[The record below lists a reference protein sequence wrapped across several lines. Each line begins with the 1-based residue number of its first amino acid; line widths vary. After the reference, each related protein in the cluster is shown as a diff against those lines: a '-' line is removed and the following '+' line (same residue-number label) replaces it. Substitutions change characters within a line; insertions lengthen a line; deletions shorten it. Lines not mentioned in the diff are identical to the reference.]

1 MSISWQY
8 NYVNKISFNSLYMQ
22 KPYIF
27 AIETQREKFSWN
39 YEKNRTPLAKHL
51 QQNIRALFH

>member
-1 MSISWQY
+1 MSISWEY

-27 AIETQREKFSWN
+27 AIETQTRKIFLE
-39 YEKNRTPLAKHL
+39 L
-51 QQNIRALFH
+51 QKE